1 MSKGF
6 LKETSK
12 ERLKGVGRSKPPG
25 VCGRQAGK
33 RGFVF
38 QGDGK
43 VRRASEPSGVGKE
56 VNWRIETEAW
66 SSNRG
71 SKEWLWLSSGY
82 T

>member
-6 LKETSK
+6 LEETSK

-25 VCGRQAGK
+25 VWGRQAGK
-33 RGFVF
+33 GICIP
-38 QGDGK
+38 GYGK